1 MVTQILSPS
10 DPKNVS
16 DLILLSIHF
25 SMLSLLW
32 TLPTSWKVPVL
43 GFMFVFWRLSYNLGI
58 GYLLRKQSKH
68 QTLTRWAKKST
79 LFGSATE
86 TTRPKL
92 RAFIKSELEK
102 KIPRDY
108 SFDTAPLEYNTWLIF
123 RRLVDISLSCD
134 FSSYIIFAAACGG
147 RPASEMIVATVM
159 RWVIGLTLLGFSL
172 WVKVDAH
179 RVVKDFAW
187 YYGDFFFLVDTDLT
201 FDGVFEMAPH
211 PMYSIGYVWYAGTA
225 ILAASNTVLFM
236 SIFAWLAQC
245 AFLVFVES
253 PHIEKTYS
261 SPPKKQQPQSVLISS
276 EQPKLSRVDTSA
288 SFTKPLETH
297 TSFRPDL
304 YRAADTST
312 ILIQVLLFLLTIVT
326 PKTESY
332 RIVFIASAVVCRIW
346 FSIGIGY
353 LLDRQSNK
361 KKWTRHFLKHAESTN
376 EAWRQW
382 KGTYLVSM
390 LMCYSTFG
398 AAAWKYYVPPSGLD
412 DSIAILKHTVG
423 LSLIALQIWVA
434 TSIYDQL
441 GEFGFFFGDFF
452 FDFAPKLTYD
462 GIYRY
467 LNNPER
473 VLGLAGLWG
482 TVLITSSRAIF
493 CLALFSHA
501 LTLLHIE
508 YVERPHM
515 IKLYGKH
522 LRQDSGLVRS
532 LKRSLPP
539 PLRQWR
545 DALDRVLADA
555 MDKIEDALDAAKP
568 QLEASIT
575 NLISSNKTIYHQY
588 SDTSPTSRTHNE
600 KYRLEII
607 GEAESGPGVDSVLRL
622 VYGSPIRL
630 RWFAP
635 VNHAKRDWVG
645 LYSLASRNTSR
656 EVTQVSS
663 QGRWIATNIGEFDDA
678 TSEQGL
684 VSSDMTVTGED
695 TELVTGEMV
704 FSGDKLWWEQGLFEF
719 RYHSNGKHTVMAISQ
734 PFEIQIA
741 RLYEEDLQLVESSG
755 ENIMNLRGEEIVRRA
770 IEKALLP
777 VVRNCFD
784 RDPAYAP
791 DTPYEIFSGQVERD
805 GKYARRVVYAIQ
817 NMFGIELAPQV
828 VKADGQVSNLA
839 WRILEAQKVLQ
850 PYSMSKS
857 RGTSTP
863 SE

>member
-1 MVTQILSPS
+1 
-10 DPKNVS
+10 
-16 DLILLSIHF
+16 
-25 SMLSLLW
+25 MLSLLRI
-32 TLPTSWKVPVL
+32 LPTSWRIPVL
-43 GFMFVFWRLSYNLGI
+43 GIVFVFWRLSYNLGI
-58 GYLLRKQSKH
+58 GWLLRRQSKH
-68 QTLTRWAKKST
+68 HTLTRWAKKSK
-79 LFGSATE
+79 LFGDPSE
-86 TTRPKL
+86 TTRPRL

-102 KIPRDY
+102 KIPCDY
-108 SFDTAPLEYNTWLIF
+108 LFDTAPLEYNTWLVF
-123 RRLVDISLSCD
+123 RRLVDVSLSCD
-134 FSSYIIFAAACGG
+134 FTSYIIFAAACGS
-147 RPASEMIVATVM
+147 RPSGEWLIVTVL
-159 RWVIGLTLLGFSL
+159 RWLLGLSLLGFSL

-187 YYGDFFFLVDTDLT
+187 YYGDFFFLVDGDLT

-211 PMYSIGYVWYAGTA
+211 PMYSIGYLWYAGTA

-261 SPPKKQQPQSVLISS
+261 PPPKKQQPENMLDITDRPKSGRNDSSAVL
-276 EQPKLSRVDTSA
+276 
-288 SFTKPLETH
+288 TKPAETH
-297 TSFRPDL
+297 TSLRPDL
-304 YRAADTST
+304 YRVTDTST

-326 PKTESY
+326 PKTTFY
-332 RIVFIASAVVCRIW
+332 RTVFTSSAVMCRLW

-353 LLDRQSNK
+353 LLDRQSTK
-361 KKWTRHFLKHAESTN
+361 KKWTRHFLKHGESMN

-390 LMCYSTFG
+390 LICYSTFG
-398 AAAWKYYVPPSGLD
+398 AAAWKCYIPPSGFD

-423 LSLIALQIWVA
+423 ISLIALQIWV
-434 TSIYDQL
+434 TSSIYDQL

-473 VLGLAGLWG
+473 VLGLAGVWG
-482 TVLITSSRAIF
+482 TVLITGSRAIF

-501 LTLLHIE
+501 LTLIHIE

-515 IKLYGKH
+515 SKLYGKH
-522 LRQDSGLVRS
+522 MRQDSGLVRS

-545 DALDRVLADA
+545 DALDKMITEA
-555 MDKIEDALDAAKP
+555 MDKIEDVLDAAKP

-575 NLISSNKTIYHQY
+575 NFMTGNRQVFPEHVDLAQAENSHSQDKAYM
-588 SDTSPTSRTHNE
+588 
-600 KYRLEII
+600 LEIK
-607 GEAESGPGVDSVLRL
+607 GEEAQRDTGNADSVLRL
-622 VYGSPIRL
+622 VYGSPIKVK
-630 RWFAP
+630 WFAP
-635 VNHAKRDWVG
+635 IGHSKRDWVG

-656 EVTQVSS
+656 DATQVSS
-663 QGRWIATNIGEFDDA
+663 QGRWIATNIGEYDDM

-684 VSSDMTVTGED
+684 VTSDETVNPRDGED
-695 TELVTGEMV
+695 RDLVSGEMI

-719 RYHSNGKHTVMAISQ
+719 RYHHNGKHTVMAISL
-734 PFEIQIA
+734 PFEIQIT
-741 RLYEEDLQLVESSG
+741 RVYEEDLQLVSDSG
-755 ENIMNLRGEEIVRRA
+755 ESVMNLRNEELLRRA

-791 DTPYEIFSGQVERD
+791 DTPYENFSGQVERE

-817 NMFGIELAPQV
+817 HMFGIELAPQV

-839 WRILEAQKVLQ
+839 WRILEAEKVLQ

-863 SE
+863 TE

>member
-1 MVTQILSPS
+1 
-10 DPKNVS
+10 
-16 DLILLSIHF
+16 
-25 SMLSLLW
+25 MLSLLW
-32 TLPTSWKVPVL
+32 ILPKPWKIPVL
-43 GFMFVFWRLSYNLGI
+43 GVIFVFWRLSYNLGI
-58 GYLLRKQSKH
+58 GWLLRKQSKH
-68 QTLTRWAKKST
+68 RTLTRWAKKST
-79 LFGSATE
+79 IFGPASE
-86 TTRPKL
+86 TTRPEL
-92 RAFIKSELEK
+92 RAFIKKELEK

-108 SFDTAPLEYNTWLIF
+108 SFDTAPLEYNTWLVF
-123 RRLVDISLSCD
+123 RKLVDISLSCD

-147 RPASEMIVATVM
+147 RPSGEILIVTAL
-159 RWVIGLTLLGFSL
+159 RWAVGLALLGFSL

-211 PMYSIGYVWYAGTA
+211 PMYSIGYAWYAGTA

-236 SIFAWLAQC
+236 SIFAWLSQC

-261 SPPKKQQPQSVLISS
+261 SPPKKQQTQPLLTATERPISS
-276 EQPKLSRVDTSA
+276 RLDTSMP
-288 SFTKPLETH
+288 FTKPLETH
-297 TSFRPDL
+297 TSLRPDL
-304 YRAADTST
+304 YRVTDTST
-312 ILIQVLLFLLTIVT
+312 ILIQILLFLLTIVT
-326 PKTESY
+326 PESTFY
-332 RIVFIASAVVCRIW
+332 QIIFITSAVTCRLW

-382 KGTYLVSM
+382 KGTYLISM

-398 AAAWKYYVPPSGLD
+398 AAAWKCYIPPSGLD
-412 DSIAILKHTVG
+412 DSVAILKHTVG
-423 LSLIALQIWVA
+423 LSLIALQVWVT

-473 VLGLAGLWG
+473 ILGLAGVWG
-482 TVLITSSRAIF
+482 TVLITGSRAIF

-522 LRQDSGLVRS
+522 IRQDSGLVRS

-539 PLRQWR
+539 PLRQLR
-545 DALDRVLADA
+545 DTLDELLTQA
-555 MDKIEDALDAAKP
+555 MDKIEEALDAAKP
-568 QLEASIT
+568 QLEAGIT
-575 NLISSNKTIYHQY
+575 NLMSSNKHVYPQY
-588 SDTSPTSRTHNE
+588 LDDQSALRPENNL
-600 KYRLEII
+600 YMLEIM
-607 GEAESGPGVDSVLRL
+607 GEEVHRDLDTDSVLQL
-622 VYGSPIRL
+622 VYGSPIRVKW
-630 RWFAP
+630 RAP
-635 VNHAKRDWVG
+635 VGHSKRDWVG

-663 QGRWIATNIGEFDDA
+663 QGRWVATNMGEYDDA

-684 VSSDMTVTGED
+684 ITSDEKVPGQD
-695 TELVTGEMV
+695 SELLEGEMV

-719 RYHSNGKHTVMAISQ
+719 RYHANGKHTVMTISQ
-734 PFEIQIA
+734 PFEVQIP
-741 RLYEEDLQLVESSG
+741 RLYEEDLHLVESSG
-755 ENIMNLRGEEIVRRA
+755 ENIVNLRSEEILRRS

-784 RDPAYAP
+784 RDPMYAP
-791 DTPYEIFSGQVERD
+791 DTPYEIFSSQVERD

-817 NMFGIELAPQV
+817 HMFGIELAPQV

-839 WRILEAQKVLQ
+839 WRILEAEKVLQ

-863 SE
+863 TE